1 MMTMLVRSSAI
12 RLRLRASKYR
22 CLKRWKQSREHE
34 KAGGA
39 KDSKP
44 TRSGVQVVDLSL
56 LSRLLAL
63 GSSLRQQGISFS
75 DERGQV
81 PCQLAKFLKGLKTAG
96 ILKGYRS
103 NACARK

>member
-44 TRSGVQVVDLSL
+44 TRSGFQVVDLSL
-56 LSRLLAL
+56 LSRMLAL
-63 GSSLRQQGISFS
+63 RSSLRQGNSFF
-75 DERGQV
+75 RRTAQV
-81 PCQLAKFLKGLKTAG
+81 PCQLSKIRRAENSRNSKML
-96 ILKGYRS
+96 
-103 NACARK
+103 